1 MEEDQKNSKP
11 EEQEASALAEKK
23 SDAQGMRQEGKP
35 AYRPVVCPQCGSVH
49 FEFVTEYHKCIGLR
63 VIAALLLAVCIMLAV
78 ISFMVSDVNIPP
90 ALIAVFLVCYLLFQV
105 AVWTGESR
113 THVQGVCRDCGFIW
127 LIN

>member
-49 FEFVTEYHKCIGLR
+49 LEFVTEYHKCIGLR

-113 THVQGVCRDCGFIW
+113 TRVQGVCRDCGFIW